1 MNTSQAQAQAGPA
14 LLDQAKFQ
22 AIAGA
27 FSRLQSLGD
36 KQIVAGFEDSTQQE
50 KEKLIQYLATE
61 MLAHIAEFLA
71 AYQLC
76 HSEYLPL
83 CNGVRRM
90 MVRCGYAPTPAP
102 QQ

>member
-1 MNTSQAQAQAGPA
+1 MNTQQAAAPT

-27 FSRLQSLGD
+27 FARLQSLGD
-36 KQIVAGFEDSTQQE
+36 KVLTTVHGEDSAQVE
-50 KEKLIQYLATE
+50 KEQLIEYLATE

-76 HSEYLPL
+76 HTEYLPL
-83 CNGVRRM
+83 CNGVRRL
-90 MVRCGYAPTPAP
+90 MVRCGYAPTPTP
-102 QQ
+102 HQ